1 MRFFLL
7 SAFFVVS
14 AGDDITVTV
23 KGFEKDDVLLP
34 CDCPNRDLNK
44 DFKWQV
50 EEDEERGVK
59 AKLIFRYN
67 DGPLDFK
74 DNLSHRY
81 ETFFHNDSSNCSVLL
96 KNITKEDQG
105 KYSCRVFTPLYRH
118 FYVNLVVFGTHIF
131 QHSETHPNGENVY
144 QCVVKL
150 DSYKE
155 PNIQWTLN
163 NGTCLSNSTTTN
175 ISTTYSL
182 DEETDVHYFHSR
194 LETESNFLSEPRC
207 QVNVTC
213 PSEHE
218 TRISDPDI
226 TQDPKPDPYFRILCK
241 GVPVVLVLG
250 FLLIWCRRGTSHRF
264 SGEGRCVKWV

>member
-14 AGDDITVTV
+14 AGEGITVAV
-23 KGFEKDDVLLP
+23 KGFENDDVLLP
-34 CDCPNRDLNK
+34 CDCSNRDLNK

-59 AKLIFRYN
+59 GKLIFRYN
-67 DGPLDFK
+67 DGTLDFK

-105 KYSCRVFTPLYRH
+105 KYSCR
-118 FYVNLVVFGTHIF
+118 FYSPQYKYSFVNLVVFGTHIS
-131 QHSETHPNGENVY
+131 QRRETRPNGGDVY

-155 PNIQWTLN
+155 PNIQWTWK
-163 NGTCLSNSTTTN
+163 NGTCLSTN

-182 DEETDVHYFHSR
+182 DKETGVHYFHSR
-194 LETESNFLSEPRC
+194 LETESNFPSEPKC
-207 QVNVTC
+207 EVNVTC
-213 PSEHE
+213 PPEAE
-218 TRISDPDI
+218 REERISPLD
-226 TQDPKPDPYFRILCK
+226 TKPNLYFRIFCT

-264 SGEGRCVKWV
+264 YSEEDV

>member
-14 AGDDITVTV
+14 AGEGITVAV

-34 CDCPNRDLNK
+34 CNCSNRDLNK

-50 EEDEERGVK
+50 EDDEERGVK
-59 AKLIFRYN
+59 GKLIFRYN
-67 DGPLDFK
+67 DGTLDFK
-74 DNLSHRY
+74 DNPSHRY

-105 KYSCRVFTPLYRH
+105 KYSCRFYSPLYRR
-118 FYVNLVVFGTHIF
+118 FFFDLTLCGTNIS
-131 QHSETHPNGENVY
+131 QHRETHPNGGNIY

-150 DSYKE
+150 DCYKE
-155 PNIQWTLN
+155 PNIQWTWN
-163 NGTCLSNSTTTN
+163 NGTCLSNSATTN

-182 DEETDVHYFHSR
+182 DKETGVHYFHSR
-194 LETESNFLSEPRC
+194 LETKDSLPSEPKC
-207 QVNVTC
+207 ELSPLC
-213 PSEHE
+213 EPEGE
-218 TRISDPDI
+218 PEGIISPLD
-226 TQDPKPDPYFRILCK
+226 TKPNLYFRIFCT

-264 SGEGRCVKWV
+264 YSEEDV

>member
-14 AGDDITVTV
+14 AGDDITV

-50 EEDEERGVK
+50 EEDEERGVER
-59 AKLIFRYN
+59 KLIFRYN
-67 DGPLDFK
+67 DGTLDLK
-74 DNLSHRY
+74 GNLSHRY
-81 ETFFHNDSSNCSVLL
+81 ETFFHKDSSNCSILL
-96 KNITKEDQG
+96 KNITSEDQG
-105 KYSCRVFTPLYRH
+105 KYSCRFNSPQYTYL
-118 FYVNLVVFGTHIF
+118 YVNLTLCGTNIF
-131 QHSETHPNGENVY
+131 QHKKTLPNGEDVY

-150 DSYKE
+150 DCYKE
-155 PNIQWTLN
+155 PNIQWTL

-182 DEETDVHYFHSR
+182 DEETGLYYFHSR
-194 LETESNFLSEPRC
+194 LETKDGFPSEPKCELSPLCKPEGVIERRFL
-207 QVNVTC
+207 
-213 PSEHE
+213 PSD
-218 TRISDPDI
+218 T
-226 TQDPKPDPYFRILCK
+226 KPNPYFRILCK

-250 FLLIWCRRGTSHRF
+250 LLLIWCRRGTSDRF

>member
-14 AGDDITVTV
+14 AGEGITV

-34 CDCPNRDLNK
+34 CHCPNRDLNK

-50 EEDEERGVK
+50 DEDEERRVK
-59 AKLIFRYN
+59 AKLIFSYN
-67 DGPLDFK
+67 DGTLDFK
-74 DNLSHRY
+74 GNLSHRY
-81 ETFFHNDSSNCSVLL
+81 ETFFRKDSSNCSVLL

-105 KYSCRVFTPLYRH
+105 KYSCRFKSPLYTY
-118 FYVNLVVFGTHIF
+118 FYVNLMLCGTHIS
-131 QHSETHPNGENVY
+131 QHKKTLPNGGDVY

-182 DEETDVHYFHSR
+182 DEETGFHYFHSR
-194 LETESNFLSEPRC
+194 LETKEGFPSEPNC
-207 QVNVTC
+207 KLSPLCKPEGVTEGIFL
-213 PSEHE
+213 PSD
-218 TRISDPDI
+218 T
-226 TQDPKPDPYFRILCK
+226 KPNPYFRILCK
-241 GVPVVLVLG
+241 GVSVMLVLG
-250 FLLIWCRRGTSHRF
+250 ILLIWCRRGTSH
-264 SGEGRCVKWV
+264 

>member
-14 AGDDITVTV
+14 AGEGIPVTV

-50 EEDEERGVK
+50 EKDEERGVER
-59 AKLIFRYN
+59 KLIFRYN
-67 DGPLDFK
+67 DGTLDFK

-81 ETFFHNDSSNCSVLL
+81 ETFFHKDSSNCSVLL

-105 KYSCRVFTPLYRH
+105 KYSCRFNSPQYRR

-131 QHSETHPNGENVY
+131 QHNKTLPNGEDVY

-155 PNIQWTLN
+155 PNIQWTL

-213 PSEHE
+213 PSAMSSMSG
-218 TRISDPDI
+218 TSKDPN
-226 TQDPKPDPYFRILCK
+226 PDPYFRILCK

-250 FLLIWCRRGTSHRF
+250 FLLIWCRRGTSHNFPVR
-264 SGEGRCVKWV
+264 EDV